1 MWTILR
7 FDKRKISF
15 LKKDFQEKLG
25 KDIILYAP
33 KLLIEKN
40 KKNKIIKKE
49 FNLLGDYI
57 FLYHKK
63 INQLMLNNLR
73 FSRGLKY
80 FLVGFLSSQK
90 EIEFFINRCKKLEN
104 KKGYISQNLF
114 EIIENEKYKFLTG
127 PFRSEIFKILEVQK
141 NKINVLIGNF
151 KTYIKTKD
159 YLFQPI
165 KS

>member
-7 FDKRKISF
+7 FDKRRISF

-40 KKNKIIKKE
+40 EKNKITKKE
-49 FNLLGDYI
+49 FDLLGDYI

-80 FLVGFLSSQK
+80 FLEGFLSSQK
-90 EIEFFINRCKKLEN
+90 EIELFINKCKALEN
-104 KKGYISQNLF
+104 EKGYISQNLF
-114 EIIENEKYKFLTG
+114 EIVENEKYKFLSG

-159 YLFQPI
+159 YIFLPV
-165 KS
+165 KN